1 MRAEYVL
8 RSRTLLFAAPHTL
21 TLSCYVI
28 IAQNNMM
35 LGNCFSL
42 MVQLNQDFIN
52 SIAKDMPAHLTMD
65 DFIHYSSQP
74 LRPSIR
80 VNTLKISSNDFIDL
94 MKPKGWTLDPIP
106 WCSDGFWVS
115 LDSEIQLGN
124 TIEHIQG
131 LFYIQEASSM
141 LPPTAM
147 FDGLDD
153 TAEYTILDM
162 ASAPGSKTTQIAAL
176 MKNSGLIVA
185 NEYSSSRV
193 KVLHANVL
201 RMGVSN
207 TALTHFDARVFGE
220 YLFNQFDAILLD
232 APCSGEGTIRKD
244 PQALKNWSHAENASI
259 IDTQKALIESAFLA
273 LKTGGSLVYSTC
285 ALSRAEN
292 QEVCE
297 HLMSCFPDAV
307 EFQSLS
313 QLFPDAEKSCTSEG
327 FLHVWPQ
334 IYDSEGFFIAKIR
347 KIADIERQ
355 KTMPKQQKNFP
366 FEPASTK
373 VKVELQRYFKDTFDI
388 SLPHDGLVMVRDLE
402 YWLFPAKM
410 ADLIGKMRFQR
421 IGIKLADGLKKGFK
435 VRHEAIMAL
444 ANALTPYELTSLQA
458 TEYLMGRDI
467 PLPDGG
473 KPQGEVILTY
483 HGCALGV
490 AKHLGKKLKNSLP
503 RELVR
508 DRIISSETKG

>member
-1 MRAEYVL
+1 
-8 RSRTLLFAAPHTL
+8 
-21 TLSCYVI
+21 
-28 IAQNNMM
+28 
-35 LGNCFSL
+35 

-52 SIAKDMPAHLTMD
+52 SIAKDMPSHLTMD
-65 DFIHYSSQP
+65 DFINYSRQP

-80 VNTLKISSNDFIDL
+80 INTLKIAAKDFINL

-106 WCSDGFWVS
+106 WCSDGFWVA

-141 LPPTAM
+141 LPPTAL
-147 FDGLDD
+147 FDDLDD
-153 TAEYTILDM
+153 TVEYTILDM
-162 ASAPGSKTTQIAAL
+162 ASAPGSKTTQMAAL
-176 MKNSGLIVA
+176 MRNSGLLIA

-220 YLFNQFDAILLD
+220 YLYNQFDAILLD

-244 PQALKNWSHAENASI
+244 PQALKNWSQAENTSI
-259 IDTQKALIESAFLA
+259 IDTQKALIVSAFLA
-273 LKTGGSLVYSTC
+273 LKTGGCLVYSTC

-307 EFQSLS
+307 EFQSLK
-313 QLFPDAEKSCTSEG
+313 QLFPDADKSCTSEG

-347 KIADIERQ
+347 KINDVERQ
-355 KTMPKQQKNFP
+355 KPTPKQQKNFP
-366 FEPASTK
+366 FVPANTK
-373 VKVELQRYFKDTFDI
+373 VKAELQHYFKHTFNI
-388 SLPHDGLVMVRDLE
+388 TLPHDGLIMVRELE

-410 ADLIGKMRFQR
+410 ANLIGKMRFQR

-444 ANALTPYELTSLQA
+444 SNKHTSFELNAAQA

-467 PLPDGG
+467 PLLDGG
-473 KPQGEVILTY
+473 QPQGEVILTY
-483 HGCALGV
+483 HACALGV
-490 AKHLGKKLKNSLP
+490 AKHLGKRLKNNLP

-508 DRIISSETKG
+508 DRIANSQANIVL

>member
-1 MRAEYVL
+1 
-8 RSRTLLFAAPHTL
+8 
-21 TLSCYVI
+21 
-28 IAQNNMM
+28 
-35 LGNCFSL
+35 

-65 DFIHYSSQP
+65 DFISYSSKP

-80 VNTLKISSNDFIDL
+80 INTLKISSDEFVTL
-94 MKPKGWTLDPIP
+94 MAAKGWTLDPIP
-106 WCSDGFWVS
+106 WCSDGFWVA
-115 LDSEIQLGN
+115 LDNEIQLGN

-141 LPPTAM
+141 LPPTAL
-147 FDGLDD
+147 FDGLDNSS
-153 TAEYTILDM
+153 EYTILDM
-162 ASAPGSKTTQIAAL
+162 ASAPGSKTTQMASL
-176 MKNSGLIVA
+176 MDNKGLLVA

-193 KVLHANVL
+193 KVLHANVQ
-201 RMGVSN
+201 RMGVYN

-220 YLFNQFDAILLD
+220 YLYHQFDAILLD

-244 PQALKNWSHAENASI
+244 PLALRNWSLEENASI
-259 IDTQKALIESAFLA
+259 IETQKALIESAFLA

-285 ALSRAEN
+285 ALSRSEN

-297 HLMSCFPDAV
+297 HLMSCFPQAV

-313 QLFPDAEKSCTSEG
+313 ELFPDADKSCTSEG

-334 IYDSEGFFIAKIR
+334 IYDSEGFFIAKVR
-347 KIADIERQ
+347 KVADVERQ
-355 KTMPKQQKNFP
+355 KPLPKAQRNFP
-366 FEPASTK
+366 FTAANNKTK
-373 VKVELQRYFKDTFDI
+373 DELSHYFKHTFGI
-388 SLPHDGLVMVRDLE
+388 SLPKDGLIMERDLE

-410 ADLIGKMRFQR
+410 ADFIGKMRFQR
-421 IGIKLADGLKKGFK
+421 IGLKLADGLKKGFK

-444 ANALTPYELTSLQA
+444 SDKHNAIELNESQA
-458 TEYLMGRDI
+458 IEYLMGRDI
-467 PLPDGG
+467 PLQDGG

-483 HGCALGV
+483 HHCALGV
-490 AKHLGKKLKNSLP
+490 AKHLGKRLKNNLP

-508 DRIISSETKG
+508 DKVISAKAKTEL

>member
-1 MRAEYVL
+1 M
-8 RSRTLLFAAPHTL
+8 SQNNTLL
-21 TLSCYVI
+21 
-28 IAQNNMM
+28 
-35 LGNCFSL
+35 GNRFFP
-42 MVQLNQDFIN
+42 MAQLNQDFIN
-52 SIAKDMPAHLTMD
+52 SITNEIPSHLTID

-80 VNTLKISSNDFIDL
+80 INTLKISSSDFIHL
-94 MKPKGWTLDPIP
+94 MKSKGWTFQPIP
-106 WCSDGFWVS
+106 WCSDGFWIT

-141 LPPTAM
+141 LPPIAL
-147 FDGLDD
+147 FDDLND
-153 TAEYTILDM
+153 TVEYTVLDI
-162 ASAPGSKTTQIAAL
+162 ASAPGSKTTQMAAL
-176 MKNSGLIVA
+176 MKNSGLLVA

-220 YLFNQFDAILLD
+220 YLYNQFDAILLD

-244 PQALKNWSHAENASI
+244 PHALKNWSIANNTSI

-273 LKTGGSLVYSTC
+273 LKTGGCLVYSTC

-292 QEVCE
+292 QNVCE
-297 HLMSCFPDAV
+297 HLMSCFPGAL
-307 EFQSLS
+307 EFQSLHH
-313 QLFPDAEKSCTSEG
+313 LFSGAEKSCTPEG

-347 KIADIERQ
+347 KLADIERR
-355 KTMPKQQKNFP
+355 KPIPRQQKNFP
-366 FEPASTK
+366 FSPVSTK
-373 VKVELQRYFKDTFDI
+373 VQAELESYFTHTFGITLPND
-388 SLPHDGLVMVRDLE
+388 SLIMVRDLE
-402 YWLFPAKM
+402 YWLFPAKI

-435 VRHEAIMAL
+435 VRHEAVI
-444 ANALTPYELTSLQA
+444 ALTNQQRYVELTSSQA
-458 TEYLMGRDI
+458 TQYLMGRDI
-467 PLPDGG
+467 PLQDGLT
-473 KPQGEVILTY
+473 PQGEVILSY
-483 HGCALGV
+483 HGRALGV
-490 AKHLGKKLKNSLP
+490 AKHLGKRLKNSLP

-508 DRIISSETKG
+508 DKIMTSETKNSL